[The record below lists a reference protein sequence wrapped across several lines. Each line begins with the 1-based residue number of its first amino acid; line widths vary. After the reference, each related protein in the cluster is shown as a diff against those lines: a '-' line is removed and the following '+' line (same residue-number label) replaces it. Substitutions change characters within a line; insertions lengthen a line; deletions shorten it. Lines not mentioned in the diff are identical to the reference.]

1 MTASLLSPA
10 LPQPKILIVD
20 DFPANL
26 TALKRLLAK
35 VDAEVIAAGSGNEAL
50 ALTLD
55 HDFAMVLLDVQ
66 MPDID
71 GYEVAELM
79 RGEERTRRV
88 PIIFLTA
95 AYKGDEHRL
104 KGYEAGAVD
113 YMEKPIND
121 AVLLSKVAIFIELHQ
136 NQCEMQRLLI
146 LLEDTNHR
154 LNIEVEQRRLSEEE
168 SQQLA
173 GTMFASSAE
182 GIMVCDADN
191 RVQAVNPAFTGI
203 TGYTPSDIIGKN
215 PRVLSSGRHDGQFYA
230 DLWSQLHQTGCWQG
244 EIWDRRKGGEIFPG
258 WLSLS
263 VIRNADGSI
272 ARYVAIFTDIT
283 MRKQGEEQIWR
294 QANFDGLTGL
304 PNRTLFHDRLSRAV
318 ADARRDRHGLALMF
332 VDLDRFKLVND
343 TLGHAL
349 GDRLLQEAGARLSR
363 CVRDNDTVARLG
375 GDEFTIILKG
385 VEAAS
390 NAALVAEKVIATLST
405 PFCLDE
411 NEASIG
417 ASIGISLFP
426 DDAENACSLL
436 RTADVAMYRAKEL
449 GRNTFTFFTGEMD
462 EKLQNLVQFGN
473 ELRNAIGR
481 YEFVVHYQ
489 PIMDARTLA
498 VRGAEA
504 LVRWQHPR
512 LGLMLPGEF
521 IPLAEETGIIV
532 PLTDWVLQTAC
543 RDAATWQ
550 RPGRPPLSVA
560 INLSNQKLNLGSFAD
575 HAARVLADT
584 GLPPE
589 LLKLEITESFA
600 FEQSEKVLAWLRMIR
615 DIGIGLSIDD
625 FGTGYSSFSYL
636 RRLPIDVVKIDR
648 SFISELD
655 ANAGDAALVKAM
667 ISMSRI
673 LKMAVVAE
681 GVETREQL
689 SFLQSVDC
697 DLLQGYYFSHPLPA
711 DAFSAFLDEHYPP
724 G

>member
-1 MTASLLSPA
+1 M
-10 LPQPKILIVD
+10 
-20 DFPANL
+20 
-26 TALKRLLAK
+26 
-35 VDAEVIAAGSGNEAL
+35 
-50 ALTLD
+50 
-55 HDFAMVLLDVQ
+55 
-66 MPDID
+66 
-71 GYEVAELM
+71 
-79 RGEERTRRV
+79 
-88 PIIFLTA
+88 
-95 AYKGDEHRL
+95 
-104 KGYEAGAVD
+104 
-113 YMEKPIND
+113 
-121 AVLLSKVAIFIELHQ
+121 
-136 NQCEMQRLLI
+136 
-146 LLEDTNHR
+146 
-154 LNIEVEQRRLSEEE
+154 
-168 SQQLA
+168 
-173 GTMFASSAE
+173 
-182 GIMVCDADN
+182 
-191 RVQAVNPAFTGI
+191 
-203 TGYTPSDIIGKN
+203 
-215 PRVLSSGRHDGQFYA
+215 
-230 DLWSQLHQTGCWQG
+230 
-244 EIWDRRKGGEIFPG
+244 
-258 WLSLS
+258 
-263 VIRNADGSI
+263 
-272 ARYVAIFTDIT
+272 
-283 MRKQGEEQIWR
+283 
-294 QANFDGLTGL
+294 
-304 PNRTLFHDRLSRAV
+304 
-318 ADARRDRHGLALMF
+318 
-332 VDLDRFKLVND
+332 
-343 TLGHAL
+343 
-349 GDRLLQEAGARLSR
+349 
-363 CVRDNDTVARLG
+363 
-375 GDEFTIILKG
+375 
-385 VEAAS
+385 
-390 NAALVAEKVIATLST
+390 
-405 PFCLDE
+405 
-411 NEASIG
+411 
-417 ASIGISLFP
+417 FP